1 MTLDGVLSDEASR
14 AMASYPEVD
23 ESRGTYRSSLL
34 KISLRWLRTTVRT
47 DDEDEPF
54 EVRRAA
60 RQLAHSTARAEIA
73 FMNHTPGEM
82 ALSLLKKG
90 PDAVAARLL
99 HHACS
104 FLRYIDES
112 LMEAQRTPRGRRWGL
127 SHEGAGGDSES
138 VEQSEKAVSRAV
150 VAAPEK
156 LSERIEAFRPN
167 LIECVRLIQ
176 EHPSPVEDARAEPKA
191 SPLSTPGAPTI

>member
-47 DDEDEPF
+47 DDDAEPF

-73 FMNHTPGEM
+73 FVSHVPGSI
-82 ALSLLKKG
+82 ALELLQRG

-99 HHACS
+99 HHAC
-104 FLRYIDES
+104 
-112 LMEAQRTPRGRRWGL
+112 
-127 SHEGAGGDSES
+127 
-138 VEQSEKAVSRAV
+138 
-150 VAAPEK
+150 
-156 LSERIEAFRPN
+156 
-167 LIECVRLIQ
+167 
-176 EHPSPVEDARAEPKA
+176 
-191 SPLSTPGAPTI
+191 

>member
-14 AMASYPEVD
+14 AMATYPEVD
-23 ESRGTYRSSLL
+23 ETRANYRSSLL

-73 FMNHTPGEM
+73 FVTHVPGSI
-82 ALSLLKKG
+82 ALELLKKG

-104 FLRYIDES
+104 FLRYVDEA
-112 LMEAQRTPRGRRWGL
+112 LMDAQRTPRGRR
-127 SHEGAGGDSES
+127 
-138 VEQSEKAVSRAV
+138 
-150 VAAPEK
+150 
-156 LSERIEAFRPN
+156 
-167 LIECVRLIQ
+167 
-176 EHPSPVEDARAEPKA
+176 
-191 SPLSTPGAPTI
+191 